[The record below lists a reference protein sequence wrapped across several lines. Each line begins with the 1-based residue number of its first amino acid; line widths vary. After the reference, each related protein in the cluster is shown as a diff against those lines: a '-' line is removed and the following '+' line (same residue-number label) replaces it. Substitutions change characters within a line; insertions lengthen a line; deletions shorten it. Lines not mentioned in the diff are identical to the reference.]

1 MLRKSI
7 DKVRGRGGILRH
19 IFKPGC
25 LLLLAL
31 TLLWLPAALPQTDFK
46 IVWVV
51 IGEAAAAAGDDQ
63 PGAGRRLFMASEL
76 ADFSLQKVTVARID
90 AQPVVNELTVG
101 ARVCITSLKILA
113 YDAKGAA
120 VKHAPLSI
128 SIRQDHKEL
137 LGLTRSKSDICVTP
151 SAAGEYPIR
160 FTSLLPAKDG
170 TMRGAQIFLR
180 VKA

>member
-1 MLRKSI
+1 M
-7 DKVRGRGGILRH
+7 
-19 IFKPGC
+19 FKPGR

-31 TLLWLPAALPQTDFK
+31 TLSWLPAALPQTDFN

-51 IGEAAAAAGDDQ
+51 IGEAAASAGDDQ
-63 PGAGRRLFMASEL
+63 PGVGRRLFTASEL
-76 ADFSLQKVTVARID
+76 ADFSLRKVTIARID

-101 ARVCITSLKILA
+101 TQVCITSLKILA
-113 YDAKGAA
+113 YDVKGAA

-137 LGLTRSKSDICVTP
+137 LGVTRSKDDICVAP
-151 SAAGEYPIR
+151 SAPGEYPMR

-180 VKA
+180 VKE

>member
-1 MLRKSI
+1 M
-7 DKVRGRGGILRH
+7 RH
-19 IFKPGC
+19 MFKPGR

-31 TLLWLPAALPQTDFK
+31 TLSWLPAALPQTDFN

-51 IGEAAAAAGDDQ
+51 IGEAAASAGDDQ
-63 PGAGRRLFMASEL
+63 PGVGRRLFTASEL
-76 ADFSLQKVTVARID
+76 ADFSLRRVTIARID

-101 ARVCITSLKILA
+101 TQVCITSLKILA
-113 YDAKGAA
+113 YDVKGAA

-137 LGLTRSKSDICVTP
+137 LGVTRSKDDICVAP
-151 SAAGEYPIR
+151 SAAGEYPMR

-180 VKA
+180 VRA